1 MKDLTVPIEGIDHEQ
16 LLGEWRWLIPQ
27 RMTILSITLLG
38 DVFLRD
44 SDGSIHWLD
53 VAGGKLSKVAD
64 SEAAFESALRD
75 EALRDNWFLPQV
87 ISELAAKGSKLK
99 PRQCYS
105 YKKPPCLGG
114 SFDAANFE
122 PTDLVVH
129 FSILGQIHA
138 QIKDLPEGTPIGKI
152 TLK

>member
-1 MKDLTVPIEGIDHEQ
+1 
-16 LLGEWRWLIPQ
+16 
-27 RMTILSITLLG
+27 MTILSVTTLG
-38 DVFLRD
+38 DIFLRD
-44 SDGSIHWLD
+44 SDGSVHWLD

-64 SEAAFESALRD
+64 SEAAFQSALRD
-75 EALRDNWFLPQV
+75 ETLRDNWFLPEV
-87 ISELAAKGSKLK
+87 ISELASTGPKLRA
-99 PRQCYS
+99 RQCYS

-152 TLK
+152 NIK